1 MDQDQAPSIS
11 ELRQFAL
18 EVEREHMLNR
28 PLAPGLLALARGY
41 LRDVPAPPA
50 PVVADG
56 AVVARAAATDVTQQV
71 TPAVAVQLVVRPIA
85 NDRPTSAAGEVDVP
99 QAHLVPTGVPA
110 LPVRHAAP
118 HTPLRPFVAH
128 VADDQ
133 EEDPNVPA
141 EIDDGSMT
149 TPVPV
154 DVSSYGE
161 RINHRLKPTVCLP
174 ITAAP
179 SGPLPGR
186 R

>member
-1 MDQDQAPSIS
+1 MVPTIT
-11 ELRQFAL
+11 ELRQFAQ
-18 EVEREHMLNR
+18 EVEYAYVLGK
-28 PLAPGLLALARGY
+28 PLAPGLLTLARGY
-41 LRDVPAPPA
+41 LRDVAAP
-50 PVVADG
+50 D
-56 AVVARAAATDVTQQV
+56 AVVMRATADDATQQV
-71 TPAVAVQLVVRPIA
+71 ASPRCVVDVGVDMRPRPVTSDRPQPAV
-85 NDRPTSAAGEVDVP
+85 GEVDVP
-99 QAHLVPTGVPA
+99 QAHLVPTVASVLPA
-110 LPVRHAAP
+110 CHVAP

-154 DVSSYGE
+154 DVSPFGD

-179 SGPLPGR
+179 SGPFPGR

>member
-1 MDQDQAPSIS
+1 MDQVPTIA
-11 ELRQFAL
+11 ELRQFAQ
-18 EVEREHMLNR
+18 EVERAHGAGKL
-28 PLAPGLLALARGY
+28 LAPGLLVLARGY
-41 LRDVPAPPA
+41 LRDVAVP
-50 PVVADG
+50 DD
-56 AVVARAAATDVTQQV
+56 AVVTRAAADEVTQQV
-71 TPAVAVQLVVRPIA
+71 TPRHVAEVAPGPRPITT
-85 NDRPTSAAGEVDVP
+85 DRPRPAAGEVDVP
-99 QAHLVPTGVPA
+99 QAYLAPTGAPA

>member
-1 MDQDQAPSIS
+1 MDQVPVPTIT
-11 ELRQFAL
+11 ELRQFAQ
-18 EVEREHMLNR
+18 EVERAHAAGH

-41 LRDVPAPPA
+41 LRDVTSPDAI
-50 PVVADG
+50 VT
-56 AVVARAAATDVTQQV
+56 RAAADEVTRQV
-71 TPAVAVQLVVRPIA
+71 TPRHVVEIVPGPRPVAT
-85 NDRPTSAAGEVDVP
+85 DRPRPAAGEVDVP
-99 QAHLVPTGVPA
+99 QAYLAPTGAPA

-141 EIDDGSMT
+141 EIDDGMT

-154 DVSSYGE
+154 DVSPHGE
-161 RINHRLKPTVCLP
+161 RVNHRLKPTVCLP

>member
-50 PVVADG
+50 AAVVDG

-71 TPAVAVQLVVRPIA
+71 TPAVVAQLDVKPIV

-99 QAHLVPTGVPA
+99 QAYLVPTGVPA
-110 LPVRHAAP
+110 LPVRHVAP
-118 HTPLRPFVAH
+118 HTALRPFVAH

-133 EEDPNVPA
+133 TEDPVPD

-154 DVSSYGE
+154 DVSPYGE
-161 RINHRLKPTVCLP
+161 RVNHRLKPTVCLP
-174 ITAAP
+174 IIAPP
-179 SGPLPGR
+179 SGPVR
-186 R
+186 

>member
-1 MDQDQAPSIS
+1 MDQVPTIT
-11 ELRQFAL
+11 ELWQFAQ
-18 EVEREHMLNR
+18 EVERAHGAGK

-41 LRDVPAPPA
+41 LRDVAVP
-50 PVVADG
+50 DS
-56 AVVARAAATDVTQQV
+56 AVVMRAAADEVTQQV
-71 TPAVAVQLVVRPIA
+71 TPRHVAEVAPSPRPIA
-85 NDRPTSAAGEVDVP
+85 IDRSRAAAGEVDVP
-99 QAHLVPTGVPA
+99 QAYLAPTGAPA

-118 HTPLRPFVAH
+118 HTSLRAFVAH

-154 DVSSYGE
+154 DVSPDGA
-161 RINHRLKPTVCLP
+161 RINHRLRPTVCLP